1 MVDDYLALDGEKEG
15 YPAMPS
21 IGVVLVGLMLC
32 GCAIQ
37 EHGQRIT
44 PDDAM
49 WITKGVT
56 TRTQVTEIFGP
67 PRFEVPLQSTTTSTT
82 KTTSN
87 VEGQTRTS
95 TTTVQV
101 NEPPAGTK
109 ATYLYS
115 RSDSNIPFHGSIN
128 TTQFW
133 LRYDEHGIVQD
144 FGFVG
149 AMPESSQ

>member
-1 MVDDYLALDGEKEG
+1 
-15 YPAMPS
+15 MPS

-82 KTTSN
+82 ATDAQRSSRSHPITPIT
-87 VEGQTRTS
+87 ETRTS
-95 TTTVQV
+95 R
-101 NEPPAGTK
+101 P
-109 ATYLYS
+109 
-115 RSDSNIPFHGSIN
+115 SDTSAPSGSN
-128 TTQFW
+128 
-133 LRYDEHGIVQD
+133 
-144 FGFVG
+144 
-149 AMPESSQ
+149 A